1 MKILRILMVMV
12 LIAGVAIL
20 VMARGTWNE
29 NIAKHA
35 RADVE
40 TTITQPSHQEE
51 ETSAGTEV
59 MDENVVMT
67 DFYQRLSNQE
77 ISRIKLVGDNITAG
91 AGLPGYTTQGG
102 GVIFDAYGEVHREA
116 GSESLSWA
124 NQLRDYVSDP
134 AFGEVELINAGI
146 TDKTAAWVL
155 NYLPDLVDQQEDV
168 VILMIGTD
176 DRINSSI
183 GEFEVVMRELTAAI
197 AARANQLILVSPPPS
212 TQESYDYNYTM
223 AEADTVLKEI
233 AMDNDYLF
241 LSQFDAI
248 NQEMAE
254 HGLAYEQLMNTEN
267 ANPTEQGHAVM
278 WRALA
283 EGLGLQ

>member
-1 MKILRILMVMV
+1 MKLLRILMVMI
-12 LIAGVAIL
+12 LIAGMVIL
-20 VMARGTWNE
+20 IMARGTWNE

-40 TTITQPSHQEE
+40 TTVAQPKEQKDEISTE
-51 ETSAGTEV
+51 TEV
-59 MDENVVMT
+59 TDDNIEMT
-67 DFYQRLSNQE
+67 DFYQSLSNQE

-91 AGLPGYTTQGG
+91 AGLPGYTTQEGD
-102 GVIFDAYGEVHREA
+102 VIFDAYGEVHREA
-116 GSESLSWA
+116 GHESPSWA

-146 TDKTAAWVL
+146 SDKTAAWVL
-155 NYLPDLVDQQEDV
+155 NYLPALVDEQEDV

-183 GEFEVVMRELTAAI
+183 EEFEVTMRELTSSI
-197 AARANQLILVSPPPS
+197 AERANQLILLSPPPS
-212 TQESYDYNYTM
+212 TEETYDYNYTM
-223 AEADTVLKEI
+223 AEADAVLNEI
-233 AMDNDYLF
+233 ALDNDYLF

-254 HGLAYEQLMNTEN
+254 HGVSYEQLMNTEN

-283 EGLGLQ
+283 DVLGLQ

>member
-1 MKILRILMVMV
+1 MKLLRIVMVMI
-12 LIAGVAIL
+12 LIAGMVIL
-20 VMARGTWNE
+20 IMARGTWNE

-35 RADVE
+35 RADSEATVP
-40 TTITQPSHQEE
+40 QPKKQKDEMS
-51 ETSAGTEV
+51 TDTEV
-59 MDENVVMT
+59 TDENIEMT

-102 GVIFDAYGEVHREA
+102 DVIFDAYGEVHREA
-116 GSESLSWA
+116 GRESPSWA
-124 NQLRDYVSDP
+124 NQLRDYLSDP

-155 NYLPDLVDQQEDV
+155 NYLPDLIDQQEDV

-183 GEFEVVMRELTAAI
+183 EEFEVTMRELTSSI
-197 AARANQLILVSPPPS
+197 AERTNQLILVSPPPS
-212 TQESYDYNYTM
+212 TQELYDYNYTM
-223 AEADTVLKEI
+223 AEADMVLKEI

-248 NQEMAE
+248 NQELAE
-254 HGLAYEQLMNTEN
+254 QGLPYEQLMNTEN

-283 EGLGLQ
+283 DVLGLQ